1 MHPWIMQ
8 NIADQRMRDLQSQA
22 DRWRVARSLRS
33 ARRALRNASQQR
45 TEPTLGQQAAWA
57 RGGGVAAWWPAGRE
71 HG

>member
-8 NIADQRMRDLQSQA
+8 NIADQRMRDLQLQA

-33 ARRALRNASQQR
+33 ARRTLRNASQQR
-45 TEPTLGQQAAWA
+45 TERTLGQQAAWA
-57 RGGGVAAWWPAGRE
+57 RGGGVAAWTPAGRE